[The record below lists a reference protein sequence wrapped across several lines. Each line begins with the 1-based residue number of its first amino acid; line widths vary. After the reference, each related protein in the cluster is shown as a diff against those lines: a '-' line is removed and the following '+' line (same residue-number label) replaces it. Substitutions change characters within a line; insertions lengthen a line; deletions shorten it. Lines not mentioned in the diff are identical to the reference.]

1 MNVYFDDTYWG
12 CLREKDE
19 RQPGREIRCN
29 VSFQWEGRMWQI
41 PAVYLCPQGLVADL
55 CCRIERQELTN
66 FYEKWKEWEGE
77 EPLLEQENPFHRNFR
92 VEAEADNMPLQK
104 QSGCGC
110 SYRPLDLIPQKEAR
124 ESGRDMV
131 EEMLMK
137 SYGLDL
143 TAGWTFWRQSFAWAE
158 GMSGEISSVV
168 FTFCREPEDFP
179 GPHFRTGTKGAE
191 KEVSFVYPATG
202 KMHRLTILGQEPK
215 VLPVREFPP
224 ETEFESFPEHFT
236 VLHYQVDPELPEGT
250 LLVSDCSLPDLPK
263 SPAASSIAVIGGADG
278 PTSVFVAGKVSG
290 SKEESSGKS
299 AFSSLHYEPADEVE
313 WKLTFRVQDPRQ
325 IQVSVPI

>member
-77 EPLLEQENPFHRNFR
+77 EPLLEQEKPFHRNFR

-143 TAGWTFWRQSFAWAE
+143 TAGWTFWRQSFA
-158 GMSGEISSVV
+158 SCKPPQKLS
-168 FTFCREPEDFP
+168 
-179 GPHFRTGTKGAE
+179 
-191 KEVSFVYPATG
+191 
-202 KMHRLTILGQEPK
+202 
-215 VLPVREFPP
+215 LP
-224 ETEFESFPEHFT
+224 
-236 VLHYQVDPELPEGT
+236 LLP
-250 LLVSDCSLPDLPK
+250 CSLPLLRFPI
-263 SPAASSIAVIGGADG
+263 SCICSHSQPFVPPWANEIYFCADNFVL
-278 PTSVFVAGKVSG
+278 VFLVRDINPFNKN
-290 SKEESSGKS
+290 
-299 AFSSLHYEPADEVE
+299 
-313 WKLTFRVQDPRQ
+313 TF
-325 IQVSVPI
+325 